1 MNDSVESSR
10 PQGHPPW
17 LLLIHQLPPR
27 PHYLRVKVRRR
38 LARLGARPLKNTVYA
53 LPWSEEAIED
63 FQWLRREIEAEGG
76 EAVICEASLLEGLSD
91 AALDG
96 RFPTRPHETGQ
107 PATSPIQPGLSKGR
121 VWVTRKD
128 VHVDRIA
135 SAWLIRRFIDPKARF
150 KFVPPQSYTPRK
162 AELRFDMFEAEFTHE
177 GDRCSFETLV
187 HRFGLKDPALRAL
200 GEMVHDI
207 DCKDGKFRRA
217 ETTGLQ
223 RLIQGIVAANAKDAA
238 RLGQGAVI
246 LNSFYD
252 AFAFRR
258 K

>member
-1 MNDSVESSR
+1 MKDSVESLR

-38 LARLGARPLKNTVYA
+38 LVRLGARPLKNTVYA

-96 RFPTRPHETGQ
+96 RFPTGRNEMPQLAVSRVRPD
-107 PATSPIQPGLSKGR
+107 LSNGR

-150 KFVPPQSYTPRK
+150 KFVPPQGYAPRK

-187 HRFGLKDPALRAL
+187 HRFGLKDPALRVL

-223 RLIQGIVAANAKDAA
+223 RLIQGIVATNTKDAM
-238 RLGQGAVI
+238 RLRQGAVI
-246 LNSFYD
+246 LDSFYD
-252 AFAFRR
+252 AFTSRR